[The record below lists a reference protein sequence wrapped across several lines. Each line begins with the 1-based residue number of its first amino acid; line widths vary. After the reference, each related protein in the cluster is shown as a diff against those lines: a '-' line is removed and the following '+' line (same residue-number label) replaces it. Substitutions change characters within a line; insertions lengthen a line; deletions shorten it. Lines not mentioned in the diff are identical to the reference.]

1 MSVES
6 EWHGLEYDEVSSLQK
21 WLADR
26 SLAQLTLRGDE
37 RVLDVGCGDGKITAE
52 IADRLPTG
60 SILGIDRSHDMI
72 DYARKHNPRANLDF
86 AVCGACEMAFPA
98 EFDLAVSFNTLHWV
112 HEQEAALRAL
122 HDSLKAGGAAFLQ
135 MVGHGTRKSL
145 EHVISEICDAARW
158 AEYFVGFQQPYVHFT
173 PQRYTEMATAC
184 GFTVQSV
191 PLVVCKWDFK
201 TRDAFVK
208 WAEGTFSDWT
218 SQLPEALRDAFSADV
233 LDAYG
238 KLGSDSSDP
247 PNLFV
252 FYQMMASLR
261 RSA

>member
-1 MSVES
+1 MRVES
-6 EWHGLEYDEVSSLQK
+6 EWHALEYDEVSSLQK

-60 SILGIDRSHDMI
+60 SILGIDRSHDMV

-86 AVCGACEMAFPA
+86 RVCGACEMAFPA

-112 HEQEAALRAL
+112 HEQETALRAL

-145 EHVISEICDAARW
+145 EHVISETCDAARW
-158 AEYFVGFQQPYVHFT
+158 AKYFVGFQQPYVHFT
-173 PQRYTEMATAC
+173 PQRYAELTTAC

-191 PLVVCKWDFK
+191 PLVACKWDFR

-218 SQLPEALRDAFSADV
+218 SQLPEPLRDAFIADV

-238 KLGSDSSDP
+238 KLRSDSSDP

-261 RSA
+261 RRA